1 MVPVGA
7 GTDGK
12 AGSCWSMDHC
22 WDKSMSSLH
31 LGLLAFF
38 LPHCTCI
45 GIYWKRHVVPVWSV
59 FKNLATT
66 QVQEWWHPTPK
77 LDCMI
82 ASNLGEYLYGEGVW
96 QLLYYF
102 AEETGDPLLECI
114 GEILERYWR
123 DIGMMMW
130 HDVWVDL
137 LEMDIVFVWLVCKWP
152 TPQLRCHS
160 GAAVFGIDSKAIGM
174 GWHMA
179 VGFSFGINMVYPW
192 SNCWAWLFHGCFLQ
206 GICSILLEGKT
217 CGNLGTE
224 VSTLWLEA
232 WVGQCFCGTR
242 PFQQLFF
249 GNCLVFY
256 FCPTFFCIN
265 TVCIASSAMTEV
277 QQCCWHPALDGIHEV
292 FLEKELAAG

>member
-45 GIYWKRHVVPVWSV
+45 GIYWKRNVVPVWSV

-114 GEILERYWR
+114 GEILERYW
-123 DIGMMMW
+123 DDDVTWCVSWLIGDGYCICLAGVQMT
-130 HDVWVDL
+130 H
-137 LEMDIVFVWLVCKWP
+137 P
-152 TPQLRCHS
+152 TVEVPL
-160 GAAVFGIDSKAIGM
+160 
-174 GWHMA
+174 
-179 VGFSFGINMVYPW
+179 W
-192 SNCWAWLFHGCFLQ
+192 SCCFWDWFQGHWDGLAYGCW
-206 GICSILLEGKT
+206 I
-217 CGNLGTE
+217 
-224 VSTLWLEA
+224 
-232 WVGQCFCGTR
+232 
-242 PFQQLFF
+242 
-249 GNCLVFY
+249 
-256 FCPTFFCIN
+256 
-265 TVCIASSAMTEV
+265 
-277 QQCCWHPALDGIHEV
+277 
-292 FLEKELAAG
+292 

>member
-1 MVPVGA
+1 MASDTEA
-7 GTDGK
+7 GLHDSFQLGRISIWR
-12 AGSCWSMDHC
+12 GSVAVTLLFCWGNRG
-22 WDKSMSSLH
+22 SL
-31 LGLLAFF
+31 
-38 LPHCTCI
+38 I
-45 GIYWKRHVVPVWSV
+45 GVYWR
-59 FKNLATT
+59 
-66 QVQEWWHPTPK
+66 
-77 LDCMI
+77 D
-82 ASNLGEYLYGEGVW
+82 
-96 QLLYYF
+96 
-102 AEETGDPLLECI
+102 I
-114 GEILERYWR
+114 GEILERYW
-123 DIGMMMW
+123 DDDVTWCVSWLIGDGYCICLAGVQMT
-130 HDVWVDL
+130 H
-137 LEMDIVFVWLVCKWP
+137 P
-152 TPQLRCHS
+152 TVEVPLWSCCFWDWFQGHWDGL
-160 GAAVFGIDSKAIGM
+160 D
-174 GWHMA
+174 MA

-192 SNCWAWLFHGCFLQ
+192 SNCWAWLFHACFLQ
-206 GICSILLEGKT
+206 GICSVLLEGKT

>member
-45 GIYWKRHVVPVWSV
+45 GIYWKRHVVPVWSA

-123 DIGMMMW
+123 DIGEILGWWCDMMCELTYW
-130 HDVWVDL
+130 RWILYLSGWCANDPPHSWGATLEL
-137 LEMDIVFVWLVCKWP
+137 L
-152 TPQLRCHS
+152 
-160 GAAVFGIDSKAIGM
+160 
-174 GWHMA
+174 
-179 VGFSFGINMVYPW
+179 
-192 SNCWAWLFHGCFLQ
+192 FL
-206 GICSILLEGKT
+206 GLIPRP
-217 CGNLGTE
+217 LG
-224 VSTLWLEA
+224 
-232 WVGQCFCGTR
+232 WVGIW
-242 PFQQLFF
+242 LLD
-249 GNCLVFY
+249 LV
-256 FCPTFFCIN
+256 
-265 TVCIASSAMTEV
+265 
-277 QQCCWHPALDGIHEV
+277 
-292 FLEKELAAG
+292 LA